1 MIMRLRNFAVV
12 ALLGL
17 TTAGVA
23 CTGREVTIAPPRAAA
38 PSVTVGPV
46 TDVSR
51 SACAPDNA
59 EVISAA
65 ARDLVYAA
73 WICGSKNRA
82 RIAFARSADGGTTWS
97 EPIVMPGSS
106 GAWDPAVAVA
116 PDGTVYVSFM
126 RYSAGHSL
134 PVVDVSR
141 DQGKTFPRRADVVP
155 PGKGNFGDRDFIAAG
170 PSGVV
175 YLTWDYAPTAKYLRV
190 HCARGGS
197 CSFAAGEL
205 NAVIQRSA
213 DYGRT
218 WGPIVP
224 VSPGFPASGAD
235 VAPVLIGPDGRVDV
249 LYQALAITNP
259 KSLALGPGHVYFTS
273 SDDGGQTWSKPVPIA
288 PDTGS
293 VATRTWW
300 IDGAIA
306 ADAAGNL
313 YATWDTQASER
324 DTGWLSYSVNG
335 GRTWSPPV
343 RVTPDDTTAPHI
355 VQSAGGSPGI
365 DYVGWL
371 SDSSPHG
378 YAQYLRVFAVGRGW
392 LTGPVQVSRQFGK
405 SSVWPGD
412 TFGIVTL
419 TGAETPALVLTWASA
434 ISARSHVYAARV
446 SFENLSSRT
455 HAADSARPATPPM
468 RGLRRPARYSASGPA
483 ASSIPGSHWASAAGI
498 QSFGPA
504 SRSRTDMNT
513 R

>member
-1 MIMRLRNFAVV
+1 MPEEAMRFRNFAVA

-23 CTGREVTIAPPRAAA
+23 CTGRVVTTATPQAAA
-38 PSVTVGPV
+38 PGVTVGPV

-51 SACAPDNA
+51 TACAPDNV

-73 WICGSKNRA
+73 WICGSKNRPG
-82 RIAFARSADGGTTWS
+82 IGFARSADRGTRWS

-126 RYSAGHSL
+126 RSAAGHSF

-170 PSGVV
+170 SSGVV
-175 YLTWDYAPTAKYLRV
+175 YLTWDYAPTAKYLRL

-224 VSPGFPASGAD
+224 VS
-235 VAPVLIGPDGRVDV
+235 
-249 LYQALAITNP
+249 
-259 KSLALGPGHVYFTS
+259 LALGPGHLYFTS
-273 SDDGGQTWSKPVPIA
+273 SDDDGKTWSKPVPIA
-288 PDTGS
+288 PATGS
-293 VATRTWW
+293 IATSAWW

-324 DTGWLSYSVNG
+324 DTGWLSYSVTG

-355 VQSAGGSPGI
+355 VQSVGGSPGI
-365 DYVGWL
+365 DYLGCC
-371 SDSSPHG
+371 
-378 YAQYLRVFAVGRGW
+378 
-392 LTGPVQVSRQFGK
+392 
-405 SSVWPGD
+405 
-412 TFGIVTL
+412 
-419 TGAETPALVLTWASA
+419 
-434 ISARSHVYAARV
+434 
-446 SFENLSSRT
+446 RT
-455 HAADSARPATPPM
+455 V
-468 RGLRRPARYSASGPA
+468 RR
-483 ASSIPGSHWASAAGI
+483 
-498 QSFGPA
+498 
-504 SRSRTDMNT
+504 
-513 R
+513 

>member
-1 MIMRLRNFAVV
+1 MRLRNFAVT

-23 CTGREVTIAPPRAAA
+23 CTGRVVTTATPQAAA
-38 PSVTVGPV
+38 PGVTVGPV

-51 SACAPDNA
+51 TACAADNA

-73 WICGSKNRA
+73 WICGSKNRPG
-82 RIAFARSADGGTTWS
+82 IGFARSADGGTTWS
-97 EPIVMPGSS
+97 EPVIMPGSS
-106 GAWDPAVAVA
+106 GAWDPAIAVA

-126 RYSAGHSL
+126 RSTAGHSF

-141 DQGKTFPRRADVVP
+141 DQGKTFPRRANVVP
-155 PGKGNFGDRDFIAAG
+155 PVKGNWGDRDFITAG
-170 PSGVV
+170 PSGLV
-175 YLTWDYAPTAKYLRV
+175 YLTWDYAPTTKYLRV
-190 HCARGGS
+190 QCVPGGS
-197 CSFAAGEL
+197 CSFEAGEL

-224 VSPGFPASGAD
+224 VSPGFPAGGAD
-235 VAPVLIGPDGRVDV
+235 MAPLLIGRDGRIDV
-249 LYQALAITNP
+249 LYQALAITSA
-259 KSLALGPGHVYFTS
+259 KSLTLGPGHVYFTS
-273 SDDGGQTWSKPVPIA
+273 SGDDGKTWSRPVPIA
-288 PDTGS
+288 PDSGS
-293 VATRTWW
+293 VATSTWW

-306 ADAAGNL
+306 ADAAGIL
-313 YATWDTQASER
+313 YATWDTQASGR
-324 DTGWLSYSVNG
+324 DTGWLSYSANG

-355 VQSAGGSPGI
+355 VESAGGSPGI

-412 TFGIVTL
+412 TFGIATL
-419 TGAETPALVLTWASA
+419 PDAPTPALVLTWGSA

-446 SFENLSSRT
+446 SIENLSSRT
-455 HAADSARPATPPM
+455 HATDSARPAAPPM

-483 ASSIPGSHWASAAGI
+483 ASSIPGSHSASAAGI
-498 QSFGPA
+498 QSFGSA
-504 SRSRTDMNT
+504 THSRTAMNS

>member
-1 MIMRLRNFAVV
+1 MRLRNFAVAAV
-12 ALLGL
+12 VGL

-23 CTGREVTIAPPRAAA
+23 CTGRVMTTATPPAAA
-38 PSVTVGPV
+38 PGVAVGPV
-46 TDVSR
+46 TDVSG

-65 ARDLVYAA
+65 AGDLVYAA
-73 WICGSKNRA
+73 WICGSKGRTG
-82 RIAFARSADGGTTWS
+82 IGFARSADRGTTWS
-97 EPIVMPGSS
+97 EPVVMPGSS

-116 PDGTVYVSFM
+116 PDGPVYVSFM
-126 RYSAGHSL
+126 RSAAGHSF

-141 DQGKTFPRRADVVP
+141 DQGKTFPESAAVVP
-155 PGKGNFGDRDFIAAG
+155 PARGNWGDRDFIAAG

-175 YLTWDYAPTAKYLRV
+175 YLTWDYAPTAKYLRI

-197 CSFAAGEL
+197 CSFAAGQL

-224 VSPGFPASGAD
+224 VSPGFPASGGDLAQ
-235 VAPVLIGPDGRVDV
+235 VLIGPHGRVDV
-249 LYQALAITNP
+249 LYQALAVTNP
-259 KSLALGPGHVYFTS
+259 ESLALGPGHLYFTS
-273 SDDGGQTWSKPVPIA
+273 SGDGGKTWSKPVPIA
-288 PDTGS
+288 PSAGS
-293 VATRTWW
+293 VATGTWW
-300 IDGAIA
+300 IDGALA
-306 ADAAGNL
+306 ADAAGIL

-324 DTGWLSYSVNG
+324 DTGWLSYSANG

-355 VQSAGGSPGI
+355 VQSAGGPPGI

-371 SDSSPHG
+371 SDSSPRG
-378 YAQYLRVFAVGRGW
+378 YAQYLRVFGVGRGW
-392 LTGPVQVSRQFGK
+392 LTGPAQVSRQFGN

-412 TFGIVTL
+412 TFGIATL
-419 TGAETPALVLTWASA
+419 PGAAPPALVLTWGSA

-446 SFENLSSRT
+446 SFENLPSRT
-455 HAADSARPATPPM
+455 DATDSARPATPPM
-468 RGLRRPARYSASGPA
+468 MRGLRRPAGYFASGLA
-483 ASSIPGSHWASAAGI
+483 TSSIPGSHSASAAGI
-498 QSFGPA
+498 QSFGSA
-504 SRSRTDMNT
+504 THSRTAMNS

>member
-1 MIMRLRNFAVV
+1 MAMRLRNFAVAAV
-12 ALLGL
+12 VGL
-17 TTAGVA
+17 ATAGVA
-23 CTGREVTIAPPRAAA
+23 CTGRVATTAPPRAAA
-38 PSVTVGPV
+38 PGVTVGPV
-46 TDVSR
+46 TDVSL

-59 EVISAA
+59 EVIDAA
-65 ARDLVYAA
+65 WHDLVYAA
-73 WICGSKNRA
+73 WICLSKGRT
-82 RIAFARSADGGTTWS
+82 RIGFARSADGGTTWS
-97 EPIVMPGSS
+97 EPMVMPGSS

-126 RYSAGHSL
+126 RSTASQSF

-155 PGKGNFGDRDFIAAG
+155 PVKGNFGDRDFIAAG

-175 YLTWDYAPTAKYLRV
+175 YLTWDYAPTARHLRV
-190 HCARGGS
+190 QCARSGS

-218 WGPIVP
+218 WGPIAR

-235 VAPVLIGPDGRVDV
+235 VAQVLIGPDGRVDV
-249 LYQALAITNP
+249 LYQALAITNA

-273 SDDGGQTWSKPVPIA
+273 SGDGGKTWSRPVPIA
-288 PDTGS
+288 PGAGS
-293 VATRTWW
+293 VATTTWW
-300 IDGAIA
+300 IDGAVA
-306 ADAAGNL
+306 ADAAGIL
-313 YATWDTQASER
+313 YATWDTQANGR
-324 DTGWLSYSVNG
+324 DTGWLSYSANG

-392 LTGPVQVSRQFGK
+392 LTGPVRVSRQFGN

-412 TFGIVTL
+412 TFGIATL
-419 TGAETPALVLTWASA
+419 TGAATPALVLTWASA
-434 ISARSHVYAARV
+434 ISAGSRVYAARV
-446 SFENLSSRT
+446 SFTNLSSRT
-455 HAADSARPATPPM
+455 QAPDSARPASPP
-468 RGLRRPARYSASGPA
+468 A
-483 ASSIPGSHWASAAGI
+483 
-498 QSFGPA
+498 
-504 SRSRTDMNT
+504 
-513 R
+513 